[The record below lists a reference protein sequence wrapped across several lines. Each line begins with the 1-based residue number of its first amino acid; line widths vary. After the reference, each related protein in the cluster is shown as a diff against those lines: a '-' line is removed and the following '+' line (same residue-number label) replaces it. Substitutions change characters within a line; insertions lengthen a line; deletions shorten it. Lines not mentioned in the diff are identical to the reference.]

1 LYVRSGCACL
11 RAAATARAWIWASA
25 ELRVP
30 MLTWGNC
37 VLAEVLAPCG
47 VSCDGASRLVAV
59 AEAMLDVYVVSG
71 DVL

>member
-1 LYVRSGCACL
+1 
-11 RAAATARAWIWASA
+11 
-25 ELRVP
+25 LRVP